1 MFIICTKIDEFGPW
15 VVKLHWHS
23 EFGSSIF
30 FTLRCWILNQDRHVL
45 FDSPN
50 SVLLLF
56 ALLLVSFIFLF
67 AASTL
72 FKRCCGITPSK
83 RKSKEFEGRLKLS
96 KLSVGRGAL
105 TKEME
110 NPSVWTVGN
119 LAALSFSSLGPER
132 LAGPELVNGVVAF
145 YSVLVMPQIDG
156 VTCKLRRR
164 KACYE

>member
-1 MFIICTKIDEFGPW
+1 M
-15 VVKLHWHS
+15 
-23 EFGSSIF
+23 
-30 FTLRCWILNQDRHVL
+30 
-45 FDSPN
+45 
-50 SVLLLF
+50 
-56 ALLLVSFIFLF
+56 
-67 AASTL
+67 
-72 FKRCCGITPSK
+72 
-83 RKSKEFEGRLKLS
+83 KLS
-96 KLSVGRGAL
+96 KLSVGKGAL